1 MKHVFPIIPASGGP
15 FWLFGVLA
23 AFLLALLFLFAYL
36 AYSSRNV
43 RFEISAEGLRIKGDI
58 YGRTIPARALV
69 ADKAKLLD
77 LSKEKEYQLGWRTNG
92 AGLPGYKSGWFRL
105 RNGEKGLVFVTDTSR
120 VVYLPTREGY
130 SVLLSVARPSDFI
143 QALRQVTQ

>member
-1 MKHVFPIIPASGGP
+1 MKQVFPIIPASGGP
-15 FWLFGVLA
+15 FWLLGVLA

-69 ADKAKLLD
+69 ADKAV
-77 LSKEKEYQLGWRTNG
+77 Q
-92 AGLPGYKSGWFRL
+92 
-105 RNGEKGLVFVTDTSR
+105 
-120 VVYLPTREGY
+120 
-130 SVLLSVARPSDFI
+130 VAKANKR
-143 QALRQVTQ
+143 RKRR